1 MTQILITEARYSSEL
16 CNKNPNKLFVFGD
29 NMIRRGKAGQ
39 AVIRDC
45 DNAFGIVTK
54 VLPSMSNQAF
64 FSDNEKVHKMALM
77 RDLESL
83 DTQFNSGKWE
93 YIVFP
98 KAGIGTGLAK
108 LKLKA
113 PQLYLYLSDHLF
125 IKYEVQQ

>member
-1 MTQILITEARYSSEL
+1 MYSSEL

-29 NMIRRGKAGQ
+29 NMLRRGKAGQ

-45 DNAFGIVTK
+45 NNAFGIVTK
-54 VLPSMSNQAF
+54 TLPSMSNHSF
-64 FSDNEKVHKMALM
+64 FSDDQKIHKMALM

-113 PQLYLYLSDHLF
+113 PQLYQYLSDHLLN
-125 IKYEVQQ
+125 KYEVQQ